1 MIADPESLRAEP
13 FVQVGALLKRDVG
26 LIVDRWCRRAAQEQ
40 PSAARVH
47 HDTLRDHL
55 PELLNV
61 LGHSLAS
68 SGNGSARRHGEA
80 ADHGGQRWQAG
91 WSLAEVVRDY
101 QILRL
106 VVIEYLDEN
115 LGRPLTI
122 RENLALNLVLDEAIS
137 DSVEQYARHREEEA
151 RSRQEEE
158 AQRLRRH
165 AAELAD
171 ADRHKDEFLAVL
183 GHELRNP
190 LAPLRNALHLLRQRG
205 DAATVTWAGDLMD
218 RQVRHLTRLVDD
230 LLDVSR
236 IARGKLG
243 LRRQRLDLTRMV
255 RTAVEDRRALL
266 EGAGRVVALALPAG
280 PVWVHGDADR
290 LAQVLDNLLVN
301 AHKFTDRG
309 GRVSVSV
316 ATDPASGRATVAVRD
331 DGVGIDPAL
340 LPRLFRRYLQS
351 EVDPERAQGGLGLGL
366 ALVKGLVELH
376 GGSVAAH
383 SAGLG
388 QGSVFTVTL
397 PAEAAPPPAE
407 PVDTPPRTRV
417 LVIEDNRDGADS
429 LAVLLRLFGF
439 EVRVAYA
446 GAEGVAQARA
456 EAPDVALCDLGLPGM
471 DGYAVAR
478 ALQADPAT
486 AGVRLVAVSGHGT
499 EAELR
504 RCAEAGFLRHVLK
517 PVEPE
522 DLRKLLIELV
532 GPDGAA

>member
-13 FVQVGALLKRDVG
+13 FAQVGALLKRDVG
-26 LIVDRWCRRAAQEQ
+26 LIVDRWCRRAAQDQ
-40 PSAARVH
+40 PSARRVH

-55 PELLNV
+55 PELLGV

-68 SGNGSARRHGEA
+68 SGNGNPRRHGEA

-106 VVIEYLDEN
+106 VVVEYLDEN
-115 LGRPLTI
+115 LGRPLTL
-122 RENLALNLVLDEAIS
+122 RENLAVNLVLDEAIS

-151 RSRQEEE
+151 RRQQEDE
-158 AQRLRRH
+158 AQWLRRH
-165 AAELAD
+165 AEELAD
-171 ADRHKDEFLAVL
+171 AHRHKDEFLAVL

-205 DAATVTWAGDLMD
+205 DAATVAWAGDLMD

-243 LRRQRLDLTRMV
+243 LRRQRLDLARLV

-266 EGAGRVVALALPAG
+266 EGAGRTVELTLPAG

-290 LAQVLDNLLVN
+290 LAQALDNLLAN
-301 AHKFTDRG
+301 AAKFTDRG
-309 GRVSVSV
+309 GRVAV
-316 ATDPASGRATVAVRD
+316 AVDADPAAGRATVTVRD

-340 LPRLFRRYLQS
+340 LPRLFCRYLQA

-383 SAGLG
+383 SDGLG
-388 QGSVFTVTL
+388 RGSAFTITL
-397 PAEAAPPPAE
+397 PIETTEPPAEAADA
-407 PVDTPPRTRV
+407 PPRTRV
-417 LVIEDNRDGADS
+417 LVIEDNQDGADS

-446 GAEGVAQARA
+446 GPDAIAQARA
-456 EAPDVALCDLGLPGM
+456 EPPDVALCDLGLPGM

-504 RCAEAGFLRHVLK
+504 RCAEAGFVRHVLK
-517 PVEPE
+517 PVDPD
-522 DLRKLLIELV
+522 DLRRLLNELV
-532 GPDGAA
+532 GAAG